1 MYTPT
6 ALLDMHERS
15 QKSLR
20 GLIAH
25 CGSLTSEE
33 LERQMLDLGLPP
45 HGEPNVR
52 LQLTHTIGAQRYW
65 IGCLQGR
72 IEAEDPVLASIAEIE
87 AFRESVSA
95 QVAGYLGGVSEAELD
110 TPRAVKTFHGE
121 RVIAPAR
128 VVLRTITHIYDHKGK
143 VAAMCRA
150 LGKPIPAGLDFPLM

>member
-1 MYTPT
+1 MYTPA

-25 CGSLTSEE
+25 CGSLTPDE
-33 LERQMLDLGLPP
+33 LERQMLDFGLPP
-45 HGEPNVR
+45 HGEPSVR

-72 IEAEDPVLASIAEIE
+72 IEAEDPVLANTAEIE

-95 QVAGYLGGVSEAELD
+95 LVAGYLRSANEAELN
-110 TPRAVKTFHGE
+110 TPRPVKTFHGE
-121 RVIAPAR
+121 AVLMPAR
-128 VVLRTITHIYDHKGK
+128 VIVRTLVHIYDHKGK

-150 LGKPIPAGLDFPLM
+150 MGKPIPPTLDFSLL